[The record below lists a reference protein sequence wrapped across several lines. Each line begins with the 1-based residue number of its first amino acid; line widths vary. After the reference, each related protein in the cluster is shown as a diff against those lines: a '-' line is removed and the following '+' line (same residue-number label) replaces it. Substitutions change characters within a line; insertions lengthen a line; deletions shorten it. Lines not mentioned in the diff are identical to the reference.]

1 MNRWSRVMTVWLL
14 ATAAALP
21 AVGWLLSTAHAGA
34 AADGF
39 ADVLVTGC
47 AAAGAV
53 SVGWLWVLVSL
64 VLGDTVRG
72 RPARAGVPDVVRR
85 VVLAACGLTLAGG
98 LASHAHAAPADRDAP
113 PRGSTAATAA
123 LLVGLPLPDR
133 TTTTTQWVSSVADHA
148 PAATAGAPQ
157 ERPRPDRGS
166 VVVRPGDTLWE
177 LALDALPDG
186 ASTAEVDRR
195 WREIYR
201 ANRDAVGVDPDLI
214 RPGQRLLLPSE
225 GDHR

>member
-1 MNRWSRVMTVWLL
+1 MDQRSRALTVWLI
-14 ATAAALP
+14 ATVTAALV
-21 AVGWLLSTAHAGA
+21 VGWLLRAAAHSGA
-34 AADGF
+34 AGDF
-39 ADVLVTGC
+39 ADLLVTGC
-47 AAAGAV
+47 AVVGAV
-53 SVGWLWVLVSL
+53 GLGWLWVLVSL
-64 VLGDTVRG
+64 VVVDAVGG
-72 RPARAGVPDVVRR
+72 RPERAAVPAVVRR
-85 VVLAACGLTLAGG
+85 LVLAACGLTLAGG
-98 LASHAHAAPADRDAP
+98 LSSPAHAAPADREAP
-113 PRGSTAATAA
+113 RPGPAATTTA

-148 PAATAGAPQ
+148 PAATSEAPQ
-157 ERPRPDRGS
+157 ERPDHGS
-166 VVVRPGDTLWE
+166 VVVRPGDTLWD
-177 LALDALPDG
+177 LALDSLPAD

>member
-1 MNRWSRVMTVWLL
+1 MNRWSRVMAVWLL
-14 ATAAALP
+14 ATAAAAP

-34 AADGF
+34 ATDGF

-53 SVGWLWVLVSL
+53 SLGWLWVLVSL
-64 VLGDTVRG
+64 VLGDAVRG
-72 RPARAGVPDVVRR
+72 LPARAGVPDVVRR
-85 VVLAACGLTLAGG
+85 AVLAACGLTLAGG
-98 LASHAHAAPADRDAP
+98 LASPVHAAPADRDAP
-113 PRGSTAATAA
+113 PRAPTAATTA

-133 TTTTTQWVSSVADHA
+133 TTTTTEWVSSVADHA
-148 PAATAGAPQ
+148 PAATTAAPQ
-157 ERPRPDRGS
+157 ERPDQES
-166 VVVRPGDTLWE
+166 VVVRPGDTLWD
-177 LALDALPDG
+177 LALDTLPPG
-186 ASTAEVDRR
+186 APTAEVDRR